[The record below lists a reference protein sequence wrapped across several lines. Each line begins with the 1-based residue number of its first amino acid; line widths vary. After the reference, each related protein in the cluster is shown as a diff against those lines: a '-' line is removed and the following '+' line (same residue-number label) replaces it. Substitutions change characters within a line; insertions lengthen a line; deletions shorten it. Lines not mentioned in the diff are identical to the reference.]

1 MNPEFQTELH
11 QTLKKEM
18 YSGITY
24 EGLKKV
30 KIVDACIKESMR
42 LYTAGLVQINHKN
55 SLFMLSF
62 LTRSCRTVQAWTFF
76 AFFHK
81 NEGVPL
87 N

>member
-18 YSGITY
+18 NSGITY

-42 LYTAGLVQINHKN
+42 LYTAGLVQINH
-55 SLFMLSF
+55 
-62 LTRSCRTVQAWTFF
+62 
-76 AFFHK
+76 
-81 NEGVPL
+81 
-87 N
+87 

>member
-18 YSGITY
+18 NPGITY

-42 LYTAGLVQINHKN
+42 LYTPGWFELIIRIHHLLN
-55 SLFMLSF
+55 LFK
-62 LTRSCRTVQAWTFF
+62 TYRFF
-76 AFFHK
+76 YSRY
-81 NEGVPL
+81 
-87 N
+87 

>member
-42 LYTAGLVQINHKN
+42 LYTAGLVRINH
-55 SLFMLSF
+55 
-62 LTRSCRTVQAWTFF
+62 
-76 AFFHK
+76 
-81 NEGVPL
+81 
-87 N
+87 